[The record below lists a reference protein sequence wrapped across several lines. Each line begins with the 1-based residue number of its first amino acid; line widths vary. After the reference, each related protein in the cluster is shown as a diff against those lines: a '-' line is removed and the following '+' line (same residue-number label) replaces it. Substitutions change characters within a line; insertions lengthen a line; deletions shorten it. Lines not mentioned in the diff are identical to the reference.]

1 MRIPPR
7 LADRQRAPLR
17 LLIAPVGPIVA
28 WVERLAAIQAVD
40 RGVALGALA
49 FSSLFPLLIVY
60 SAVAPAIASRD
71 FAEGIVKRLSLSG
84 TAAQSVRE
92 VFAPSSIVA
101 HSVTVIGVALVLF
114 SALSLARALQRLY
127 ELSYELPAAGIRGTP
142 WHLMWIALIPIYI
155 GLRPLVADVAGG
167 WWHVAG
173 SLLLGVVA
181 WLATPYVL
189 LGRRLHWRELLPGA
203 MLAAVGMTALMG
215 FSVVYLPHSISASA
229 KQFGTIGIAFAL
241 LSWLV
246 LAGFVLVGSAAGGA
260 VARGLLQ
267 SHSTEASG

>member
-1 MRIPPR
+1 MRIPQR

-17 LLIAPVGPIVA
+17 LLLAPVGPLVA

-71 FAEGIVKRLSLSG
+71 LAEGIVKRLSLSG
-84 TAAQSVRE
+84 SAAQSVRE
-92 VFAPSSIVA
+92 VFAPSSTVA
-101 HSVTVIGVALVLF
+101 HSVTVIGFVLVLF

-127 ELSYELPAAGIRGTP
+127 ELSYELPAIGIRGTP
-142 WHLMWIALIPIYI
+142 WHLLWIAMIPVYI
-155 GLRPLVADVAGG
+155 SLRPVVAGLAGG
-167 WWHVAG
+167 WWHVGG
-173 SLLLGVVA
+173 SLLVGVVA
-181 WLATPYVL
+181 WLATPYL
-189 LGRRLHWRELLPGA
+189 LLERRLEWRELLPGA
-203 MLAAVGMTALMG
+203 VLAAFGMTALMG
-215 FSVVYLPHSISASA
+215 FSLVYLPHSLSASA
-229 KQFGTIGIAFAL
+229 KQFGTIGVAFAL

-260 VARGLLQ
+260 VARRLLKDR
-267 SHSTEASG
+267 H